1 MGNRRIGSM
10 SLAMQR
16 LRNLGWLAL
25 VFMVA
30 ILLYPLSLNVAA
42 THSDLVAVDREIMDT
57 KREISFLQAEI
68 RTRAS
73 LQQLEEWNELL
84 YGYQPPAAEQFIN
97 GEAALASLTGDL
109 PETKPVMMAAATVP
123 TPQAVAEPAVVKEAV
138 VETPKPAAPKA
149 AAVKVAVTKPA
160 VTKVAANDVKIFATP
175 VKRAAAKVEAPKV
188 EQSRTERLARMDEKL
203 LSDDL
208 LRDISAKAANERR
221 R

>member
-1 MGNRRIGSM
+1 M

-16 LRNLGWLAL
+16 LRNLGWLSL

-123 TPQAVAEPAVVKEAV
+123 APQVVAEPAVVKEAV
-138 VETPKPAAPKA
+138 VEKPKQAAPKD
-149 AAVKVAVTKPA
+149 AAVKAA

>member
-149 AAVKVAVTKPA
+149 AAIKVAVTKPA
-160 VTKVAANDVKIFATP
+160 VTKVASKDVKIFSTP

>member
-1 MGNRRIGSM
+1 M

-175 VKRAAAKVEAPKV
+175 VKRAAAKVVAPKV

>member
-1 MGNRRIGSM
+1 
-10 SLAMQR
+10 
-16 LRNLGWLAL
+16 
-25 VFMVA
+25 MVA

-42 THSDLVAVDREIMDT
+42 MHTDLVAVDREILDT

-84 YGYQPPAAEQFIN
+84 YGYQPPAADQFVN

-123 TPQAVAEPAVVKEAV
+123 APQVVAEPAVVKEAV
-138 VETPKPAAPKA
+138 AETPKQAAPKA
-149 AAVKVAVTKPA
+149 AATKAAATKAAATKAVATKA
-160 VTKVAANDVKIFATP
+160 VATKAAATKLAANDVKIFATP

>member
-1 MGNRRIGSM
+1 M

-42 THSDLVAVDREIMDT
+42 MHSDLVAVDREIMDT

-84 YGYQPPAAEQFIN
+84 YGYQPPAADQFVN
-97 GEAALASLTGDL
+97 GEAALAGLTGDL
-109 PETKPVMMAAATVP
+109 PDTKPVMMAAANIP
-123 TPQAVAEPAVVKEAV
+123 APQVVAEPEVAQEDI

-149 AAVKVAVTKPA
+149 AATKAVATKL
-160 VTKVAANDVKIFATP
+160 AANDVKIFATP

>member
-1 MGNRRIGSM
+1 M
-10 SLAMQR
+10 SLAMKR

-42 THSDLVAVDREIMDT
+42 MHTDLVAVDREIMDT

-84 YGYQPPAAEQFIN
+84 YGYQPPSAEQFVN

-109 PETKPVMMAAATVP
+109 PDAKPVMMAAADVP
-123 TPQAVAEPAVVKEAV
+123 APQVVAEPEVVKEAV
-138 VETPKPAAPKA
+138 VEAPKQAAPKA
-149 AAVKVAVTKPA
+149 VATKAVATKAAATKL
-160 VTKVAANDVKIFATP
+160 AANDVKIFANP
-175 VKRAAAKVEAPKV
+175 VKRAPAKVEAPKV

-208 LRDISAKAANERR
+208 LRDISAKAAKERR

>member
-1 MGNRRIGSM
+1 M

-42 THSDLVAVDREIMDT
+42 MHSNLVAVDREIMDT

-84 YGYQPPAAEQFIN
+84 YGYQPPAADQFVN

-123 TPQAVAEPAVVKEAV
+123 APQVVAEPAVVKEAV
-138 VETPKPAAPKA
+138 VEAPKQAAPKA
-149 AAVKVAVTKPA
+149 VA
-160 VTKVAANDVKIFATP
+160 TKVAATKLAASDVKIFPTP

>member
-1 MGNRRIGSM
+1 M
-10 SLAMQR
+10 SLAMKR

-42 THSDLVAVDREIMDT
+42 MHTDLVAVDREILDT

-84 YGYQPPAAEQFIN
+84 YGYQPPSADQFVN

-109 PETKPVMMAAATVP
+109 PEAKPVMMAAASVP
-123 TPQAVAEPAVVKEAV
+123 APQVVAEPEVVKEAV
-138 VETPKPAAPKA
+138 VETPKQAAPKA
-149 AAVKVAVTKPA
+149 AATKVAVTKL
-160 VTKVAANDVKIFATP
+160 AANDVKIFATP

-208 LRDISAKAANERR
+208 LRDISAKAAKERR

>member
-1 MGNRRIGSM
+1 M
-10 SLAMQR
+10 SLAMKR
-16 LRNLGWLAL
+16 LKNLGWLAL

-42 THSDLVAVDREIMDT
+42 MHSDLVAVDREILDT

-84 YGYQPPAAEQFIN
+84 YGYQPPTAQQFVN
-97 GEAALASLTGDL
+97 GEAALAGLAGEEF
-109 PETKPVMMAAATVP
+109 ETKPVMMAAADVSVRPVVEAPEPATEPEITPSPAKKAP
-123 TPQAVAEPAVVKEAV
+123 TVAE
-138 VETPKPAAPKA
+138 
-149 AAVKVAVTKPA
+149 
-160 VTKVAANDVKIFATP
+160 P
-175 VKRAAAKVEAPKV
+175 VKRAVAKPAAPKV

-208 LRDISAKAANERR
+208 LRDISAKAASERR

>member
-1 MGNRRIGSM
+1 M
-10 SLAMQR
+10 SLAMKR

-42 THSDLVAVDREIMDT
+42 MHTDLVAVDREILDT

-84 YGYQPPAAEQFIN
+84 YGYQPPSAEQFVN

-109 PETKPVMMAAATVP
+109 PEAKPVMMAAANVP
-123 TPQAVAEPAVVKEAV
+123 APQVVAEPEVVKETV
-138 VETPKPAAPKA
+138 VETPKQAAPKA
-149 AAVKVAVTKPA
+149 AATKVAVTKL
-160 VTKVAANDVKIFATP
+160 AANDVKIFATP

-208 LRDISAKAANERR
+208 LRDISAKAAKERR

>member
-1 MGNRRIGSM
+1 M

-123 TPQAVAEPAVVKEAV
+123 APQVVAEPAVVKEAV
-138 VETPKPAAPKA
+138 VEKPKQAAPKD
-149 AAVKVAVTKPA
+149 AAVKAA

>member
-1 MGNRRIGSM
+1 M
-10 SLAMQR
+10 SLAMKR

-42 THSDLVAVDREIMDT
+42 MHTDLVAVDREIMDT

-84 YGYQPPAAEQFIN
+84 YGYQPPSAEQFVN

-109 PETKPVMMAAATVP
+109 PDAKPVMMAAADVP
-123 TPQAVAEPAVVKEAV
+123 APQVVAEPEVVKEAV
-138 VETPKPAAPKA
+138 VEAPKQVAPKA
-149 AAVKVAVTKPA
+149 VATKAVATKAAATKL
-160 VTKVAANDVKIFATP
+160 AANDVKIFANP
-175 VKRAAAKVEAPKV
+175 VKRAPAKVEAPKV

-208 LRDISAKAANERR
+208 LRDISAKAAKERR

>member
-1 MGNRRIGSM
+1 M
-10 SLAMQR
+10 SLAMKR
-16 LRNLGWLAL
+16 LKNLGWLAL

-42 THSDLVAVDREIMDT
+42 MHSDLVAVDREILDT

-84 YGYQPPAAEQFIN
+84 YGYQPPSAEQFVN
-97 GEAALASLTGDL
+97 GEAALAGLTGDL
-109 PETKPVMMAAATVP
+109 PDTKPVMMAAADVDV
-123 TPQAVAEPAVVKEAV
+123 PQAVAEPEVAREEV
-138 VETPKPAAPKA
+138 VEIQKQAAPKLA
-149 AAVKVAVTKPA
+149 APRL
-160 VTKVAANDVKIFATP
+160 AANDTPIFAAPT
-175 VKRAAAKVEAPKV
+175 KRAAAKVEAPKV
-188 EQSRTERLARMDEKL
+188 EQTRTERLARMDEKL

-208 LRDISAKAANERR
+208 LRDISAKAAKERR

>member
-1 MGNRRIGSM
+1 M

-42 THSDLVAVDREIMDT
+42 MHSNLVAVDREIMDT

-84 YGYQPPAAEQFIN
+84 YGYQPPAADQFVN

-109 PETKPVMMAAATVP
+109 PETKPVMMAAANIP
-123 TPQAVAEPAVVKEAV
+123 APQVVAEPAVVKEAV
-138 VETPKPAAPKA
+138 AETPKQAAPKA
-149 AAVKVAVTKPA
+149 AATKAVATKA
-160 VTKVAANDVKIFATP
+160 VATKAVATKLAANDVKIFATP

-208 LRDISAKAANERR
+208 LRDISAKAAKERR

>member
-1 MGNRRIGSM
+1 M

-109 PETKPVMMAAATVP
+109 AETKPVMMAAATVP

>member
-1 MGNRRIGSM
+1 M
-10 SLAMQR
+10 SLAMKR

-84 YGYQPPAAEQFIN
+84 YGYQPPAADQFVN

-109 PETKPVMMAAATVP
+109 PKTKPVMMAAASVP
-123 TPQAVAEPAVVKEAV
+123 APQVVAEPAVVKETV

-149 AAVKVAVTKPA
+149 AAAKAVATKAAP
-160 VTKVAANDVKIFATP
+160 TKLAANNVKIFATP

-208 LRDISAKAANERR
+208 LRDISAKAAKERR